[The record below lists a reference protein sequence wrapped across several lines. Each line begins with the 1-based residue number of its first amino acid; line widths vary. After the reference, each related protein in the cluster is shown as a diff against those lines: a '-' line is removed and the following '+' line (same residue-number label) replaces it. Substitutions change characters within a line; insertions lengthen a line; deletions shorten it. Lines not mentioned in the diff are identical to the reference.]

1 MKPLDTLFPRIMPR
15 VKNCAVPIAEAA
27 IRTAAIDFCERTRI
41 WRSSDTFNVS
51 HADCEVVA
59 VPYGAA
65 LHEIESARFNGI
77 ALEPVSIGWLDEGVH
92 GWRDKTA
99 TASKWLTQVNPG
111 SVRVVPAACGQLD
124 LSLILKPSEDADQ
137 LPAWLIDGHARVLAD
152 GALAEILT
160 IPDKPA
166 YNPDLAMFYSNRFR
180 SEMDRLFNS
189 NIKGQQKAPTRTRP
203 NFF

>member
-15 VKNCAVPIAEAA
+15 VKGCAVPIAEAA

-41 WRSSDTFNVS
+41 WRSSDTFTVS
-51 HADCEVVA
+51 ESQCEVVA

-65 LHEIESARFNGI
+65 LYEIESARFNGMT
-77 ALEPVSIGWLDEGVH
+77 LEPVSISWLDEH
-92 GWRDKTA
+92 IHNWREKCA
-99 TASKWLTQVNPG
+99 TVSRWLTQVNPG
-111 SVRVVPAACGQLD
+111 SVRVIPAACGQLD
-124 LSLILKPSEDADQ
+124 LSLTLKPAEDAEE
-137 LPAWLIDGHARVLAD
+137 LPAFLIDGHARTLAD

-160 IPDKPA
+160 IPDKPY
-166 YNPDLAMFYSNRFR
+166 YNPDLAMFYSSRFR
-180 SEMDRLFNS
+180 SEMDRFFNS